1 MRFIKLKSIFQ
12 PLNLSSKV
20 VQVGLF
26 LFLCLATGWILAKP
40 LMQPGFK
47 SSASLKLGES
57 LEPDELHIVFN
68 VFKNGGKTSEQKRAM
83 IDFLS
88 LPSFTDPFGKTEVQ
102 GVAELL
108 RDGDIINIVTGNAKG
123 EVDPQWVYEQI
134 SLLQERLADKDIAIW
149 ITTTGNGEKGNI
161 QKLLN
166 YFEAHPAEL
175 RRISASVEAIG
186 YDYEP
191 NWPNC
196 PECDDDFQL
205 SLENIALAAKRVK
218 AFNERVGISNWKL
231 VSVPTGKPLQEYLP
245 TDPAFEFGWLYPDL
259 QQASE
264 QAINEFMIIQTQRYC
279 RRLCAADGTCPNSYE
294 NPNLTSFDF
303 RGVRDELYRQLIRA
317 DKWRE
322 RDKFA
327 LQITVDS
334 RRDSE
339 NGVPFPYA
347 TACAKQMAWKG
358 FSRLSLWWAWP
369 EREEMRAFLT
379 DPEGLNRAPILYSE
393 MPVFKRQLGSAQF
406 ALWQKN
412 Q

>member
-1 MRFIKLKSIFQ
+1 MCSFKPKNFGGWRPRVAGKNAYRLMFVLA
-12 PLNLSSKV
+12 
-20 VQVGLF
+20 
-26 LFLCLATGWILAKP
+26 CLITGWILANP
-40 LMQPGFK
+40 LSQPGLK
-47 SSASLKLGES
+47 TSQSLQAQES
-57 LEPDELHIVFN
+57 LAPDQLHVVFN
-68 VFKNGGKTSEQKRAM
+68 VFKNGGKTKAQQAAM

-88 LPSFTDPFGKTEVQ
+88 LSRFSDPFSKKEME
-102 GVAELL
+102 GVVDLL
-108 RDGDIINIVTGNAKG
+108 RSGDVINIVTGNARG
-123 EVDPQWVYEQI
+123 EADPQWVYEQI
-134 SLLQERLADKDIAIW
+134 SLLQDRLKGKDIAIW
-149 ITTTGNGEKGNI
+149 ITTTGNGEAGNI
-161 QKLLN
+161 QKLLD

-175 RRISASVEAIG
+175 RRISSSVEAIG

-196 PECDDDFQL
+196 PECDENFQL
-205 SLENIALAAKRVK
+205 SRENIAIAAERVK

-231 VSVPTGKPLQEYLP
+231 VSVPTGKPLQEYIP

-279 RRLCAADGTCPNSYE
+279 RRLCSADGSCPNRYE
-294 NPNLTSFDF
+294 NPNLSTFDF
-303 RGVRDELYRQLIRA
+303 RSVRDELYKQLLRT
-317 DKWRE
+317 DKWAE

-339 NGVPFPYA
+339 NGVPYSYA
-347 TACAKQMAWKG
+347 TQCARQMAWRG

-379 DPEGLNRAPILYSE
+379 DPKGLNRAPILLSE
-393 MPVFKRQLGSAQF
+393 DVPGEQSSTPY
-406 ALWQKN
+406 
-412 Q
+412 